1 MHAVFHLKDQID
13 ENLKTALQLDLLGMA
28 PGLRVQVR
36 CQLLI
41 YFTVHFEIPLMSK
54 IHMYVLWIVI
64 NNYSTSVRWIWD
76 GELAIII
83 SNPTSASGI
92 IVLLKCPQNIETC
105 FFQTL
110 FVKTINLLSACFWI
124 WADAHSYHICRGWYD
139 GFYYSGTPLMRP
151 LLGHKILVV
160 IMRWSH

>member
-1 MHAVFHLKDQID
+1 MANFAVFHLKDQID

-41 YFTVHFEIPLMSK
+41 YFTVHFEIPLRSK

-76 GELAIII
+76 GELIGYNHLK
-83 SNPTSASGI
+83 SNKREWNNCFIKMPT
-92 IVLLKCPQNIETC
+92 KYWE
-105 FFQTL
+105 FFPTL
-110 FVKTINLLSACFWI
+110 FVKTTYYQLVFEFEQTRTVTMFAE
-124 WADAHSYHICRGWYD
+124 D
-139 GFYYSGTPLMRP
+139 GMMAFITVEPR
-151 LLGHKILVV
+151 
-160 IMRWSH
+160 